1 MPPMDDL
8 GEQLEMDAQTTKVV
22 RAMAGVWVVAVIA
35 FLAAF
40 VAW

>member
-1 MPPMDDL
+1 MDDL

-22 RAMAGVWVVAVIA
+22 RGMAGLWVVAVII

>member
-1 MPPMDDL
+1 MDDL

-22 RAMAGVWVVAVIA
+22 RAMAGVLVFAIIA